1 MNQKF
6 KILIVDDSEMN
17 RSILRDILEP
27 EYEIIEAANGLE
39 AIEILEKNLSEIS
52 IVMLDL
58 VMPKMD
64 GLEVLK
70 RMNDT
75 NWISDIPV
83 IMISAESDQSMID
96 QAYDMGITDYITRP
110 FDFKTVQ
117 RRVKNTILLYT
128 KQKKLVEIVADQI
141 YQKEK
146 SNSLMINILS
156 HVVEFRNGESG
167 LHIIHVRTATELLL
181 KHLAKKYPEL
191 GLTQEKISLI
201 SMASA
206 LHDIG
211 KIVIPDNILNKPGR
225 LTPEEFDVMK
235 QHSAAGSDI
244 LKEFNPDDDQ
254 LIKFAYEIARWH
266 HERYDGRGYPDGL
279 KGDDI
284 PISAQVV
291 AIADVYDA
299 LTSKRCYKDAFSHEK
314 AVEMIC
320 NNECGVF
327 NPMIIECM
335 LEVSEQLKY
344 ALKDNSVSDA
354 ALNDIQHMTQNVL
367 RSNDISVSVIP
378 VHNK

>member
-6 KILIVDDSEMN
+6 KILIVDDSEIN

-27 EYEIIEAANGLE
+27 EYEIIEATNGRE
-39 AIEILEKNLSEIS
+39 AIDILERNLSDIS

-58 VMPKMD
+58 IMPEMD

-70 RMNDT
+70 RMNIN
-75 NWISDIPV
+75 NWINDIPV

-96 QAYDMGITDYITRP
+96 RAYDMGVTEYISRY
-110 FDFKTVQ
+110 FDFRTVQ
-117 RRVKNTILLYT
+117 RRVKNTIMLYA

-156 HVVEFRNGESG
+156 HIVEFRNGESG
-167 LHIIHVRTATELLL
+167 LHVIHIRAATELLL
-181 KHLAKKYPEL
+181 KHLAQKHPEL
-191 GLTQEKISLI
+191 GITQEQISLI

-211 KIVIPDNILNKPGR
+211 KIVVPESILNKPGR
-225 LTPEEFDVMK
+225 LTDEEFAVMK
-235 QHSAAGSDI
+235 QHSAAGADI
-244 LKEFNPDDDQ
+244 LKEFNSEDDD
-254 LIKFAYEIARWH
+254 LIKLAYEIARWH

-279 KGDDI
+279 KGDEI

-314 AVEMIC
+314 AIEMIC

-335 LEVSEQLKY
+335 LEVSDQLKY
-344 ALKDNSVSDA
+344 ALKGNSVSDA
-354 ALNDIQHMTQNVL
+354 ALNDIQNMTQDVL
-367 RSNDISVSVIP
+367 RNNNISVSVIP
-378 VHNK
+378 IHSK